1 MSYRNPKQ
9 YIDTQSMQIQQN
21 LQSNLANIG
30 AQTVSNI
37 SKVYEENRKKTEEII
52 KAADTATDKISQNI
66 YQTQAKDPT
75 IKMGNMYEVSK
86 HVNNLM
92 KMDPLTL
99 TDSQRNTISSFKTL
113 GTRMASMLE
122 STYAVNPSD
131 VLAKG
136 KNAPGGLNSYF
147 NPGKTKLILA
157 SANKIDSDKTAVFP
171 IDNRGNIGFNVEFRD
186 VGAGGDVKP
195 FGVLNNPM
203 PLAIDTIPDIVKSEE
218 DANKISFGQF
228 LLNDRFS
235 DIYKPIK
242 DKDGNIIEE
251 GEIASETQPNGV
263 TITGRRPVK
272 ARMRK
277 IIDANYF
284 EKSNYE
290 TLSKSQKVALYRT
303 LVFKKGGKEFGTVEG
318 SDVIDVTKVTPEDLE
333 YMLQAKLDQ
342 NYEVMKQTY
351 PEMEKTLG
359 DIGTLPKTPKPTKL
373 TEADKKFKGRVSLG
387 KEVLN
392 EIKSLTDNKKQKGSK
407 NFSLDKLGAF
417 VDVINSKRRG
427 SDPKIVRTED
437 LKALYLRLDENTEE
451 SWEDVRPK
459 TDLAYRTSSGAII
472 PVDISDPKKL
482 NNSMLDLLIPGIKPS
497 ERDRL
502 LKAIIGGN
510 QDRPKL
516 P

>member
-186 VGAGGDVKP
+186 VGARGDVKP

-218 DANKISFGQF
+218 DANKISLGQF

-242 DKDGNIIEE
+242 DKDGKIIEE

-272 ARMRK
+272 GRMRK
-277 IIDANYF
+277 IIDGNYF

-351 PEMEKTLG
+351 PEMLKTLG
-359 DIGTLPKTPKPTKL
+359 DIGTLPKDSDKTIPEDYSNIIESWDSNIADDKP
-373 TEADKKFKGRVSLG
+373 ENFVNQDISI
-387 KEVLN
+387 N
-392 EIKSLTDNKKQKGSK
+392 GSK
-407 NFSLDKLGAF
+407 KTISAASIDPESNELTLSYKSGANDNTKHKTYKLDNNNIHILY
-417 VDVINSKRRG
+417 
-427 SDPKIVRTED
+427 
-437 LKALYLRLDENTEE
+437 KALAGGYNTSFSKSIIAKALKTRKNIKKDSSQITSENTVLDPSNVGVMTEE
-451 SWEDVRPK
+451 QQKAR
-459 TDLAYRTSSGAII
+459 
-472 PVDISDPKKL
+472 L
-482 NNSMLDLLIPGIKPS
+482 N
-497 ERDRL
+497 
-502 LKAIIGGN
+502 
-510 QDRPKL
+510 KL
-516 P
+516 PT

>member
-186 VGAGGDVKP
+186 VGAGIDVKP

-272 ARMRK
+272 GRMRK

-290 TLSKSQKVALYRT
+290 TLSKSQKVALYRN

-351 PEMEKTLG
+351 PEMLKTLG
-359 DIGTLPKTPKPTKL
+359 DIGTLPEDGDKTIPEDYSNIIESWDSNIANDKP
-373 TEADKKFKGRVSLG
+373 ENFVNQDISI
-387 KEVLN
+387 N
-392 EIKSLTDNKKQKGSK
+392 GSK
-407 NFSLDKLGAF
+407 KTISDASIDPESNELTLSYKSGATDTTKRKTYKLDDSNIHILY
-417 VDVINSKRRG
+417 
-427 SDPKIVRTED
+427 
-437 LKALYLRLDENTEE
+437 KALAGGYDTSFSKSIIAKALKTRKNIKKDSTSKTTDE
-451 SWEDVRPK
+451 
-459 TDLAYRTSSGAII
+459 TSSGSNFFNPTTGAIDKRYSGGGG
-472 PVDISDPKKL
+472 V
-482 NNSMLDLLIPGIKPS
+482 
-497 ERDRL
+497 
-502 LKAIIGGN
+502 LKN
-510 QDRPKL
+510 
-516 P
+516 

>member
-195 FGVLNNPM
+195 FGVLNNPI
-203 PLAIDTIPDIVKSEE
+203 PLEIDTIPDIGKSEE
-218 DANKISFGQF
+218 DANKISLGQF

-242 DKDGNIIEE
+242 DKDGIIIEE

-272 ARMRK
+272 GRMRK

-290 TLSKSQKVALYRT
+290 TLSKSQKVALYRN

-351 PEMEKTLG
+351 PEMLKTLG
-359 DIGTLPKTPKPTKL
+359 DIGTLPKDSNKTIPEDYSNIIESWDSNIANDKP
-373 TEADKKFKGRVSLG
+373 ENFVNQDISI
-387 KEVLN
+387 N
-392 EIKSLTDNKKQKGSK
+392 GSK
-407 NFSLDKLGAF
+407 KTISAASIDPESNELTLSYKSGANDNTKHKTYKLDDNNIHILY
-417 VDVINSKRRG
+417 
-427 SDPKIVRTED
+427 
-437 LKALYLRLDENTEE
+437 KALAGGYNTSFSKSIIAKALKTRKNIKKDSSQITSENTVLDPSNVGVMTEE
-451 SWEDVRPK
+451 QQKAR
-459 TDLAYRTSSGAII
+459 
-472 PVDISDPKKL
+472 L
-482 NNSMLDLLIPGIKPS
+482 N
-497 ERDRL
+497 
-502 LKAIIGGN
+502 
-510 QDRPKL
+510 KL
-516 P
+516 PT

>member
-186 VGAGGDVKP
+186 VGARGDVKP

-218 DANKISFGQF
+218 DANKISLGQF

-242 DKDGNIIEE
+242 DKDGKIIEE

-351 PEMEKTLG
+351 PEMLKTLG
-359 DIGTLPKTPKPTKL
+359 DIGTLPKTPTPTNLTAPQQKL
-373 TEADKKFKGRVSLG
+373 KDQSEFVNKI
-387 KEVLN
+387 LN
-392 EIKSLTDNKKQKGSK
+392 EGKKMQAKTGNPSAADSFLSLTNKYIPAGE
-407 NFSLDKLGAF
+407 
-417 VDVINSKRRG
+417 
-427 SDPKIVRTED
+427 PKIEQ
-437 LKALYLRLDENTEE
+437 LDDIKKRYIKYMTNKTKEPYTKEE
-451 SWEDVRPK
+451 AEAAWQAQNIK
-459 TDLAYRTSSGAII
+459 TSLAYIKNEEVISIDPSSAE
-472 PVDISDPKKL
+472 SRKSAL
-482 NNSMLDLLIPGIKPS
+482 EDLLITNPKILAKYNLS
-497 ERDRL
+497 
-502 LKAIIGGN
+502 KVN
-510 QDRPKL
+510 QEFNQ
-516 P
+516 

>member
-186 VGAGGDVKP
+186 VGAREDVKP

-351 PEMEKTLG
+351 PEMLKTLG
-359 DIGTLPKTPKPTKL
+359 DIGTLPEDGDKTIPEDYSNIIESWDSNIANDKP
-373 TEADKKFKGRVSLG
+373 ENFVNQDISI
-387 KEVLN
+387 N
-392 EIKSLTDNKKQKGSK
+392 GSK
-407 NFSLDKLGAF
+407 KTISDASIDPESNELTLSYKSGATDTTKRKTYKLDDSNIHILY
-417 VDVINSKRRG
+417 
-427 SDPKIVRTED
+427 
-437 LKALYLRLDENTEE
+437 KALAGGYDTSFSKSIIAKALKTRKNIKKDSTSKTTDE
-451 SWEDVRPK
+451 
-459 TDLAYRTSSGAII
+459 TSSGSNFFNPTTGAIDKRYSGGGG
-472 PVDISDPKKL
+472 V
-482 NNSMLDLLIPGIKPS
+482 
-497 ERDRL
+497 
-502 LKAIIGGN
+502 LKN
-510 QDRPKL
+510 
-516 P
+516 

>member
-351 PEMEKTLG
+351 PEMLKTLG
-359 DIGTLPKTPKPTKL
+359 DIGTLPKDSDKTIPEDYSNIIESWDSNIADDKP
-373 TEADKKFKGRVSLG
+373 ENFVNQDISI
-387 KEVLN
+387 N
-392 EIKSLTDNKKQKGSK
+392 GSK
-407 NFSLDKLGAF
+407 KTISAASIDPESNELTLSYKSGANDNTKHKTYKLDNNNIHILY
-417 VDVINSKRRG
+417 
-427 SDPKIVRTED
+427 
-437 LKALYLRLDENTEE
+437 KALAGGYNTSFSKSIIAKALKTRKNIKKDSSQITSENTVLDP
-451 SWEDVRPK
+451 SNV
-459 TDLAYRTSSGAII
+459 GAMTEKQQKEARI
-472 PVDISDPKKL
+472 KKL
-482 NNSMLDLLIPGIKPS
+482 P
-497 ERDRL
+497 
-502 LKAIIGGN
+502 
-510 QDRPKL
+510 
-516 P
+516 

>member
-186 VGAGGDVKP
+186 VGAGRDVKP

-218 DANKISFGQF
+218 DANKISLGQF

-272 ARMRK
+272 GRMRK
-277 IIDANYF
+277 IIDGNYF

-290 TLSKSQKVALYRT
+290 TLSKSQKVALYRN

-351 PEMEKTLG
+351 PEMLKTLG

-373 TEADKKFKGRVSLG
+373 TAPQQKLKDQSQFTNKI
-387 KEVLN
+387 LN
-392 EIKSLTDNKKQKGSK
+392 EVKEIQAKTGNPSAADSFLSLTNKYIPAGEPKIEQLDDIKKRYIKYMTTVPKTPLSK
-407 NFSLDKLGAF
+407 EEAEAEWQDLNIKTSLAYIKNGEVISLDPSSAESRK
-417 VDVINSKRRG
+417 S
-427 SDPKIVRTED
+427 
-437 LKALYLRLDENTEE
+437 ALE
-451 SWEDVRPK
+451 
-459 TDLAYRTSSGAII
+459 
-472 PVDISDPKKL
+472 
-482 NNSMLDLLIPGIKPS
+482 DLLITNPKILAKYNLS
-497 ERDRL
+497 
-502 LKAIIGGN
+502 KAN
-510 QDRPKL
+510 KNRPEL